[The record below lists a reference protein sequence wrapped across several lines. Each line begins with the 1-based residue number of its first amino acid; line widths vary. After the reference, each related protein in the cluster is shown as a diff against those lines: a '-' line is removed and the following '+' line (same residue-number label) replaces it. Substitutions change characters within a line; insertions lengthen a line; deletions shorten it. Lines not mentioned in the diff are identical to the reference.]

1 MRSIRTLLLLVCL
14 AVLST
19 AWAESL
25 NDNQAREIASNFMKE
40 HNMKSADMMIAGKVQ
55 LNGAPSTSK
64 TAFYIFNASA
74 SQQSGFVIVAG
85 DDRAPA
91 VLGYSDRGSF
101 DPHNVPEAMQELLE
115 GYTAQIEALEQG
127 AIAYVPIKA
136 GHTIKPMVPAVWSQN
151 NPFNIRLPFLPSGN
165 HVYTGCVATAM
176 SQVMYYWKWPA
187 RPTRSI
193 PAYTSS
199 YQVSSTETLSF
210 DMPELP
216 VVDFDWNAMQNTYL
230 TTDTSSAAALAAATL
245 NLYCAQALEMTF
257 KKSSSGASTS
267 SIPLRASTYF
277 DYDASAHME
286 SRSRYSTEGWA
297 NLIYSELEAGRPV
310 IFSGSKKNS
319 GHAFIC
325 DGYDGNGMYH
335 FNWGWNGNSNGYF
348 LLNVLNP
355 DEQGTGSAEGSYGY
369 IYSQGAVIGLQPDK
383 GGSHIFELTATN
395 VVLESYVGTRQ
406 STSKAFKAYVSGKFN
421 NYTSDTI
428 AVRYGWGLFNGD
440 EMIDNLYSSYTTAL
454 RPGYLFTH
462 TNRELQFGEYLSS
475 GTYRI
480 MPMFSEYGRE
490 NWRPCVGSDRNYIEV
505 TIDGNNCY
513 FTGHG
518 TAGTPDFVI
527 NDISTTGYMHNGRPV
542 DINVNLTNN
551 GLSSNELLHLFI
563 NGEFAASGYAGLEQ
577 GETGDIRYTYLFANA
592 GNYNLTWSWNEDG
605 TDPIASRTITINAMP
620 AANLNAS
627 IKVLDVTDTSNKII
641 TSNKFSVELTIT
653 NNGSTTYDEDI
664 SVKLYKRTKGTSGTN
679 VQGKNQRLTL
689 APGATT
695 TMRFDM
701 DNVIDGW
708 KYFAYAYYY
717 SSGTQTTLSS
727 TSSYTIVFPEEPQG
741 IKGDVNGD
749 GTLNINDVTVLIDY
763 LLGSYNENF
772 FADNADVDGDNAI
785 SIKDVTKLIDILLE
799 GV

>member
-1 MRSIRTLLLLVCL
+1 MKTKRNLITLMCLL
-14 AVLST
+14 AITT
-19 AWAESL
+19 AWAKPISES
-25 NDNQAREIASNFMKE
+25 QARSIASAFMARHEMPSSSLK
-40 HNMKSADMMIAGKVQ
+40 MALKAPKLSAPATGE
-55 LNGAPSTSK
+55 NA
-64 TAFYIFNASA
+64 AFYAFNASR
-74 SQQSGFVIVAG
+74 GGYVIVAG
-85 DDRAPA
+85 DDRVPA
-91 VLGYSDRGSF
+91 VLGYSDKGTF
-101 DPHNVPEAMQELLE
+101 DPEDVPEAMQELLE
-115 GYTAQIEALEQG
+115 SYVVQIDALDSG
-127 AIAYVPIKA
+127 AKAAMHLVNAAPIA
-136 GHTIKPMVPAVWSQN
+136 PMVKAQWSQN
-151 NPFNIRLPFLPSGN
+151 NPYNMKLPFINGKHA
-165 HVYTGCVATAM
+165 HVGCVATAM
-176 SQVMYYWKWPA
+176 AQVMYYWKWPA
-187 RPTRSI
+187 RTTCAI
-193 PAYTSS
+193 PGYTSN
-199 YQVSSTETLSF
+199 TLSIV
-210 DMPELP
+210 MPALP
-216 VVDFDWNAMQNTYL
+216 VVDFDWNNMHDTYETSDTLSTAAM
-230 TTDTSSAAALAAATL
+230 AAATL
-245 NLYCAQALEMTF
+245 SQYCAQAVCMDF
-257 KKSSSGASTS
+257 KTKSSGAYSSDVPIAMINYFGYQHGTEYVRRMHYTTSTWENM
-267 SIPLRASTYF
+267 LY
-277 DYDASAHME
+277 E
-286 SRSRYSTEGWA
+286 
-297 NLIYSELEAGRPV
+297 ELAAGRPV
-310 IFSGSKKNS
+310 MYSGSKAS
-319 GHAFIC
+319 GGHAFVC
-325 DGYDGNGMYH
+325 DGYAGNGLFH
-335 FNWGWNGNSNGYF
+335 INWGWNGNSNGYF

-440 EMIDNLYSSYTTAL
+440 EMIANLYSSYTTAL

-490 NWRPCVGSDRNYIEV
+490 NWRPCVGSDRNYLEV

-518 TAGTPDFVI
+518 TAGTPDYVI
-527 NDISTTGYMHNGRPV
+527 NDISMTGYMHNGRPV

-592 GNYNLTWSWNEDG
+592 GNYNLTWSWNDDG

-741 IKGDVNGD
+741 IKGDV
-749 GTLNINDVTVLIDY
+749 I
-763 LLGSYNENF
+763 
-772 FADNADVDGDNAI
+772 AI
-785 SIKDVTKLIDILLE
+785 
-799 GV
+799 